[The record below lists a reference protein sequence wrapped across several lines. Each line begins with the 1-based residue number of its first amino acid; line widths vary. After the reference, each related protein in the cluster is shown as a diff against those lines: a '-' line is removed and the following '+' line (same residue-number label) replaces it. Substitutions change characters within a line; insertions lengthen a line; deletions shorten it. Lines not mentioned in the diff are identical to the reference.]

1 MEVKAVTRYARIAPA
16 KARDFARHIR
26 GLPVEAALDMLAFSS
41 QKGAHLLRKTLASAV
56 ANAENNNGL
65 DRAILFVKEA
75 AIDQGPALKRFQP
88 AARGSAAPLKKR
100 MSHIKVIVAEREDKP
115 ATKKTGRKA
124 RPAKTR
130 SSANDLG

>member
-1 MEVKAVTRYARIAPA
+1 MEVKAITRYARIAPA

-65 DRAILFVKEA
+65 NRAILFVKEA

-100 MSHIKVIVAEREDKP
+100 MSHIKVIVAEREEDPESAQKP
-115 ATKKTGRKA
+115 ARKSRA
-124 RPAKTR
+124 TRKPA
-130 SSANDLG
+130 SGN

>member
-26 GLPVEAALDMLAFSS
+26 GLPVEVALDMLAFSS

-65 DRAILFVKEA
+65 NRAILFVKEA
-75 AIDQGPALKRFQP
+75 VIDQGPALKRFQP

-115 ATKKTGRKA
+115 AARKRGREA

-130 SSANDLG
+130 PSANDLG